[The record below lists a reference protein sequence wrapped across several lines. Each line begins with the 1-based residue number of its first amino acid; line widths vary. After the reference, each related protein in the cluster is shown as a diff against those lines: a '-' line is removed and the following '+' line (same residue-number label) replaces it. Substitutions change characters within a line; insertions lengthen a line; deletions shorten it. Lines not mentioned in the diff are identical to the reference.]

1 MKASAKPIMEP
12 TVSRVLPV
20 QIITML
26 ISVSAMFVDSIII
39 GMFLKDDALAAYG
52 LTTPITLFITAFGG
66 MIGNG
71 VQVLASESAGAGDK
85 KRLNK
90 VFSTS
95 LIAGA
100 TGALAICLG
109 TIIFSEPLAKLLG
122 AKSEPVISLTAE
134 YLRGIALCFPLIVC
148 VLIIPSFLQMAN
160 GRQHMVNGTLILI
173 VLDIGFDLLNVYAFK
188 GGMFGMALASTLSY
202 VIGFTYIILAYFKS
216 SPYKLLFKD
225 FSFKILRSVMYFGLL
240 YLTYKMCTVLM
251 SLSLNRILSEK
262 GGVVLVAANSIIS
275 SVNLCLG
282 SFPSGIGSTTTMMC
296 SYYIGKNDEQSRSCF
311 IKKILVIGIIIE
323 ILLAVLIISIAPFLV
338 DLFNPDSNE
347 IRISTESGLRLF
359 SLSIVFN
366 VVNYIIKN
374 ASQSMK
380 DMKLAYLICILNDLT
395 LPFIASMVLSYTID
409 LRYIWLCYCIG
420 QATTM
425 LAVMILLLL
434 RKRKMTKAMKSIT
447 RTIL

>member
-1 MKASAKPIMEP
+1 MNISEKPIIEP
-12 TVSRVLPV
+12 TISRVLPV
-20 QIITML
+20 QIVTML

-100 TGALAICLG
+100 LGAFIICIG
-109 TIIFSEPLAKLLG
+109 TIFFSEPLARLLG

-134 YLRGIALCFPLIVC
+134 YLRGIAFCFPLIVC

-160 GRQHMVNGTLILI
+160 GRRHMVNGTLILI
-173 VLDIGFDLLNVYAFK
+173 VLDIGFDLLNVYIFK

-202 VIGFTYIILAYFKS
+202 VIGFAYIILAYFKS
-216 SPYKLLFKD
+216 SPYKLLFSD
-225 FSFKILRSVMYFGLL
+225 FSFGILRSVMYFGLL

-282 SFPSGIGSTTTMMC
+282 AFPSGIGSTTTMMC
-296 SYYIGKNDEQSRSCF
+296 SFYIGKNDDHSRLHF
-311 IKKILVIGIIIE
+311 VKNILMVGVIVE
-323 ILLAVLIISIAPFLV
+323 VLLAVVIIFAAPFLV
-338 DLFNPDSNE
+338 NLFDPDSNE
-347 IRISTESGLRLF
+347 IRVSAETGLRLF
-359 SLSIVFN
+359 SLSIAFN
-366 VVNYIIKN
+366 VVNYIVKN

-380 DMKLAYLICILNDLT
+380 DMKLAYLICLLNDFT
-395 LPFIASMVLSYTID
+395 LPFVMALILSSTVD
-409 LRYIWLCYCIG
+409 LRFIWLCYCIG

-425 LAVMILLLL
+425 MIVMILLLI
-434 RKRKMTKAMKSIT
+434 KKHKIKDNMKFGEV
-447 RTIL
+447 